1 MSGEFVPTL
10 KTSDVSEGA
19 MLAVDVKEKHILVAR
34 IGGEVHAVS
43 GTCTHEEAD
52 LGLGFRIEERVVCPL
67 HFSQFD
73 LKDGRVENPPAMVP
87 LQRFNVKIEDGTI
100 LIEI

>member
-1 MSGEFVPTL
+1 
-10 KTSDVSEGA
+10 
-19 MLAVDVKEKHILVAR
+19 MLAIDVKAKHILIAR

-73 LKDGRVENPPAMVP
+73 LRNGSVENPPAMVP
-87 LQRFNVKIEDGTI
+87 LQRFNVKIEDRTI